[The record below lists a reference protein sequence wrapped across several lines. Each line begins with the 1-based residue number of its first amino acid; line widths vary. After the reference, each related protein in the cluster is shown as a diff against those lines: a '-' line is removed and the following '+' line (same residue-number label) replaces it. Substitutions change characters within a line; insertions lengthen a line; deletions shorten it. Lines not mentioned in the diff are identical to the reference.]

1 MTEDDVIADLRE
13 TLPKA
18 GKIREVRM
26 FGGTGFMLDG
36 NMVAGTF
43 RKGLLLRVGPDRLAE
58 ALKVAKARQME
69 MGGRLMEGYV
79 YIDPQA
85 LNRKAIHGALR
96 LAVDFVS
103 ALPPKAEKAKAAAK
117 KPKTRGR

>member
-13 TLPKA
+13 TLPQA

-26 FGGTGFMLDG
+26 FGGTGFMLNG

-43 RKGLLLRVGPDRLAE
+43 KKGLLLRVGADRLSA
-58 ALKVAKARQME
+58 ALKVKGARQME

-79 YIDPQA
+79 YLDTKA
-85 LNRKAIHGALR
+85 LTSKAVDDALK
-96 LAVDFVS
+96 LAVAFVTT
-103 ALPPKAEKAKAAAK
+103 LPPKAPKASKTAK
-117 KPKTRGR
+117 KKRG